1 MKGHSI
7 RMLLTAAVLA
17 TIVLAAC
24 GSGTA
29 TPQELT
35 VDASD
40 FKFDPVTINLK
51 AGEPVQATITN
62 TGTLEHTFTIPDLD
76 VNVSLAAGQTV
87 TIDFTPAEGGT
98 FELLCTVPGH
108 KDAGMVGTVVVA
120 P

>member
-35 VDASD
+35 VEASD
-40 FKFDPVTINLK
+40 FKFDPVTLKEFTATYMPEEASNL
-51 AGEPVQATITN
+51 
-62 TGTLEHTFTIPDLD
+62 
-76 VNVSLAAGQTV
+76 
-87 TIDFTPAEGGT
+87 
-98 FELLCTVPGH
+98 
-108 KDAGMVGTVVVA
+108 
-120 P
+120 

>member
-17 TIVLAAC
+17 TVVLAAC
-24 GSGTA
+24 GSGAA
-29 TPQELT
+29 TPKELS
-35 VDASD
+35 VEASD

-62 TGTLEHTFTIPDLD
+62 TGTLAHTFTIPDLD
-76 VNVSLAAGQTV
+76 VNVSLAAGQTA
-87 TIDFTPAEGGT
+87 TIDFTPTESGT
-98 FELLCTVPGH
+98 FELLCTVLGH